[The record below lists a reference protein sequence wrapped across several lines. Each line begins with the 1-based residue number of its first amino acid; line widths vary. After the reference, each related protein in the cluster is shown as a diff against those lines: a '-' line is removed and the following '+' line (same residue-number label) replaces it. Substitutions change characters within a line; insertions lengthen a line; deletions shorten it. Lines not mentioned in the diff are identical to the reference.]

1 MSVKVDSLTKIY
13 GSQRAIDSIS
23 FEVKSGEIVGFL
35 GPNGAG
41 KSTTMKIISCFT
53 LPTSG
58 NAFVNGIDILTD
70 PVEIRRN
77 IGYLPEHN
85 PLYEDMYIREY
96 LLFIAQLHKISGSY
110 SKRVSEMIELT
121 GLTPERH
128 KKIQELSKG
137 FKQRVGIAQAL
148 IHNPDVLL
156 LDEPTSG
163 LDPNQVVDIRK
174 LIVDIGKTKT
184 VILSS
189 HIMQEVQAMCNRVI
203 IINEGKIVA
212 DDKTESLVAKT
223 DKGILIQ
230 VEFKKAI
237 KRADL
242 NKLKGLIHA
251 ENQQGKWLLKLN
263 DIKSREFVFE
273 FAVQT
278 GNTILEMSPIR
289 ENLEQVFQQ
298 ITNTKQ

>member
-1 MSVKVDSLTKIY
+1 LSVKVDSLTKIY

-85 PLYEDMYIREY
+85 PLYEDMYVREY
-96 LLFIAQLHKISGSY
+96 LFFIAQLHKISGSY

>member
-85 PLYEDMYIREY
+85 PLYEDMYVREY
-96 LLFIAQLHKISGSY
+96 LFFIAQLHKISGSY